1 MNYEKHESAP
11 AYMAGHSSATDY
23 YMRQQVAQQE
33 AEFEVYERF
42 KNACEDMPATT
53 VIHWSPLRTDWAAP
67 HSPGTDRPQRH
78 YQLHEVMSDA
88 LDFPRG
94 PSMADAMQIIL
105 NAQTSS
111 DKEIAR
117 QAKAL
122 IHAMAKAWADY
133 NTPDVDE

>member
-11 AYMAGHSSATDY
+11 AYMTGYSSATDY
-23 YMRQQVAQQE
+23 GLSMKVRQQE
-33 AEFEVYERF
+33 ADFVTYELF
-42 KNACEDMPATT
+42 KHACEQFSATT
-53 VIHWSPLRTDWAAP
+53 VIPWSPTRTDWDAP
-67 HSPGTDRPQRH
+67 SNDTASRPQRH
-78 YQLHEVMSDA
+78 YKLHEVMTDA
-88 LDFPRG
+88 LDYSRG

-122 IHAMAKAWADY
+122 IHAMAKAWADF
-133 NTPDVDE
+133 NTPEVDE